1 MEGSKMMKDGRAYG
15 MKTFEN
21 SGEETREDVRI
32 MAYSKLLMDELG
44 VDQKKA
50 LDLIKQN
57 GLKWAISLFQ
67 AQDPDEMEDKFE
79 TMKTHMK
86 SKGGMMKEIEDEE

>member
-1 MEGSKMMKDGRAYG
+1 MMKDGRAYG
-15 MKTFEN
+15 MKTFDN

-44 VDQKKA
+44 IDQKKA

-57 GLKWAISLFQ
+57 GLKWAIGLFQ
-67 AQDPDEMEDKFE
+67 ANDPDEMEDTFE
-79 TMKTHMK
+79 TMKSSMR
-86 SKGGMMKEIEDEE
+86 SKGGLMKEIEEEE